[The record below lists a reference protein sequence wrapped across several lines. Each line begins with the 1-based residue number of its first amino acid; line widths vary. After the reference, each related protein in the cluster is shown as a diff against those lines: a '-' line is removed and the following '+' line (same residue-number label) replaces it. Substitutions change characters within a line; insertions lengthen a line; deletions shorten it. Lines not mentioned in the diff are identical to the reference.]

1 MGEAVSW
8 WLALQVLALFSLIP
22 ALSLFRSLPDRGYG
36 LSKALGLLLPAYALW
51 LLAWTGV
58 LPNSRPTV
66 FLVVLLAGAFS
77 AYAAFRWSLFR
88 PLAGFLRENWRTVV
102 ATEAVFALS
111 FFGAALLRAYHPDIA
126 GTEQPM
132 DFAFLNS
139 SLRSAYLP
147 PNDPWFS
154 GQPISYYY
162 FGYLI
167 QTLPIRITG
176 IPSSIGYNLALVSIF
191 AMTVT
196 GAFSLG
202 CNLVASRSFKAA
214 VLVGLLAAML
224 VAVAGNLEG
233 ALEFLRAWGVGTPAF
248 WQGIGINGTLT
259 PSASPAPL
267 PTDYFWWWRATRVI
281 NTLRITTGPDGGV
294 LSVDDRTDYTITEF
308 PSFSF
313 ILGDMHPH
321 VMALPFVLM
330 ALGLALNFVRR
341 GQALGL
347 GWVRREPLA
356 FVGAALVLGA
366 IGFIN
371 TWDLPTY
378 LGLALA
384 GVLLGA
390 ARSGRVG
397 WKVFGAM
404 GALALTCVF
413 LYFPFYLGPK
423 PPLQGLGLV
432 GAYGTSPVHF
442 FVVWGAFL
450 FAIFGFLA
458 ARLPAAARLAKER
471 PHLALLCLACALTP
485 VALWAL
491 GQALL
496 QRIAGLPGVSGTA
509 ATGKELSVVP
519 LVMIVSFLLLLVLSP
534 RLRGAAEDSFA
545 LLLCLTGFALTAAA
559 ELFFLRDAFGNR
571 MNTMFKFYY
580 QAWVLFAV
588 ASAYGIYW
596 ILVKLRAAGGKRR
609 LGLAW
614 SVVLALV
621 ILSALSYPLAAS
633 YSRMD
638 MFKQKPSLDG
648 LAFLNGPDPAG
659 YEAIKWLNSNV
670 EGSPVLIEAPG
681 NSYSDYGRVSSAT
694 GLPTVIQWPGHEAQW
709 RGPVKDLGQR
719 EQDVNLIYSSVD
731 RTVVRGLLDK
741 YSVRYVYVGA
751 LEISKYGA
759 GIRDKFAGMMDL
771 AFQNAGVSI
780 FRVRS

>member
-1 MGEAVSW
+1 MGETVSW
-8 WLALQVLALFSLIP
+8 WLALQVLALFSLVL

-36 LSKALGLLLPAYALW
+36 LGKALGLLLPAYALW

-58 LPNSRPTV
+58 LPNSRSTV
-66 FLVVLLAGAFS
+66 FLVVLLAGGVS
-77 AYAAFRWSLFR
+77 AYGAFRWRLFR
-88 PLAGFLRENWRTVV
+88 PLAGFLRENWRMVV
-102 ATEAVFALS
+102 ATEAVFAIS

-139 SLRSAYLP
+139 SLRSVYLP
-147 PNDPWFS
+147 PNDPWYS

-176 IPSSIGYNLALVSIF
+176 IPSSIGYNLALASIF

-202 CNLVASRSFKAA
+202 YNLVASRSFKAA

-233 ALEFLRAWGVGTPAF
+233 ALEFLRAWGLGTPAF
-248 WQGIGINGTLT
+248 WQWIGINGALT

-267 PTDYFWWWRATRVI
+267 PTDFFWWWRATRVI

-294 LSVDDRTDYTITEF
+294 LSVDDHADYTITEF

-330 ALGLALNFVRR
+330 ALGLALNFARR

-347 GWVRREPLA
+347 DWVRKEPLA
-356 FVGAALVLGA
+356 FGGAALVLGA

-371 TWDLPTY
+371 SWDRPVY
-378 LGLALA
+378 LGLALG

-390 ARSGRVG
+390 ARSGRIG
-397 WKVFGAM
+397 WTVWGAM
-404 GALALTCVF
+404 AALALACVF
-413 LYFPFYLGPK
+413 LYFPYYLGPK

-442 FVVWGAFL
+442 FIVWGAFL
-450 FAIFGFLA
+450 FALCGFLA
-458 ARLPAAARLAKER
+458 ARLPAAARVAKER
-471 PHLALLCLACALTP
+471 PQVALLCLAIALAP
-485 VALWAL
+485 LALWAL

-496 QRIAGLPGVSGTA
+496 QRIAGLPGVSGPA
-509 ATGKELSVVP
+509 ATSKELSVAP
-519 LVMIVSFLLLLVLSP
+519 LVLVVAFLLLLVLSP
-534 RLRGAAEDSFA
+534 RLRGGAEESFV
-545 LLLCLTGFALTAAA
+545 LLLCLAGFALTAGA

-571 MNTMFKFYY
+571 MNTIFKFYY

-596 ILVKLRAAGGKRR
+596 VSAKLRASRGRLWLGGVWGV
-609 LGLAW
+609 GLA
-614 SVVLALV
+614 LLV
-621 ILSALSYPLAAS
+621 LSALSYPLAAS

-638 MFKQKPSLDG
+638 MLKQEPSLDG
-648 LAFLNGPDPAG
+648 LAFLNAPDPAG

-670 EGSPVLIEAPG
+670 EGGPVVIEAPG

-694 GLPTVIQWPGHEAQW
+694 GLPTVIQWPGHETQW

-719 EQDVNLIYSSVD
+719 ELDVNLIYSSVD
-731 RTVVRGLLDK
+731 RTAVQGLLDK
-741 YSVRYVYVGA
+741 YGVRYIYVGR
-751 LEISKYGA
+751 LEISKYGE

-771 AFQNAGVSI
+771 AFQNTGVSI